1 MIIISD
7 FHARIKAELDTS
19 KVEKQLTQ
27 LSEHKVK
34 LDVDP
39 ANSTKKVT
47 EVKSALND
55 TTKTAR
61 TFGDT
66 LKSALSIGSVAAI
79 TAKGIRLISTAA
91 KDAVNAV
98 KEFDSAITSL
108 RLVTNQSYND
118 VRSLTRGYNDF
129 AKQLGATTTE
139 VTDSANT
146 WLHQGKSISE
156 TNTLIKNSMIL
167 SKVANLDAADSAT
180 YLTSAMKGFN
190 VATEDTISIVDKL
203 TSVDLV
209 SATSAGGLAEAMSRT
224 AVSANLA
231 GVSMDKLLGYIASVG
246 EVTQKS
252 MSSIGEFYK
261 TLFTRMSNV
270 KLGKLE
276 TINEDG
282 TLESLSD
289 VETVLNSLDIKLR
302 QSNDEFRNF
311 GDVLDEVARNWS
323 NYSNVQQAAISKAF
337 AGTRQS
343 ENFKVLMENYGKDI
357 SYAETS
363 TNSAGTATKKFE
375 AYLIS
380 LEAKTKTLQASFE
393 SLAYNT
399 ISTESIG
406 GVIEATTSLVNF
418 LDKANLVKSTL
429 VGLTAAGAIKTFSL
443 LTSGISSAAIRLNEF
458 NTALTVVRAGNIGE
472 NGIACLAQVTTNLS
486 NSQLKAVLSS
496 KALSAEQR
504 IAILEAQGMTTA
516 EAQAALSTMGL
527 AAAESTVTG
536 TTITLSGALKGL
548 WATLMANP
556 LVLVVAGVTAVTA
569 AYTNYKQSL
578 EDSAQAAS
586 ELSDKSQERVQSLID
601 LRTQLDNGTQSVD
614 DLTEAFRSQLE
625 AMGYTETQIDTLIG
639 KYNDLGG
646 AIDEA
651 TIAALKQAAA
661 DAGDALNKEYKA
673 IKSRFRSYFND
684 FIEDSANFVAVGF
697 NYFPDDIIGT
707 DNHNRYLDYI
717 KELNKLYNDVDTRT
731 GDGVVE
737 YHDRLSE
744 IFAELKSEALDIP
757 ELRDSGFYKSLDS
770 NLTYLEDEFGDFIDI
785 CRTAA
790 EATEKYRMATAD
802 VPMANPEALQSAEE
816 VITNLNEQAET
827 LKASFASIF
836 SNGDEDSELLNYIDS
851 YIDKVSDLQ
860 TALTKLRN
868 GGLKPE
874 ELNTLYKAFPELA
887 GQADNLDDAISKI
900 IETLRTDAAA
910 VFGEQ
915 IDNMITEEDRAAAE
929 EYFGNPLK
937 MGDVTNRTADT
948 MSRLSDTIN
957 EFEKGK
963 DILETATE
971 EMKENGEISNDT
983 LKSIIDLVG
992 ESENWVDY
1000 IKLENGQLKLNTEMW
1015 KDRITASLESDIS
1028 VFENELKTLKEQN
1041 QAIVK
1046 QIALYQTKQKILSE
1060 PIDSTFDSL
1069 GIDIDSPRRKS
1080 SLPDNMYNGMKRTP
1094 YDSQLQENIDA
1105 QKELEKNIEYL
1116 NAILNG
1122 YNTELEDAISGKNS
1136 SDDKSSSKSD
1146 PKQYNWIETA
1156 IDRVKRKIDSFSR
1169 TVSSKFKSLSKRNE
1183 AAKEE
1188 ISAIT
1193 EEIELQQKAYEK
1205 YLKLADS
1212 VNISDALK
1220 ERIREGAIEIEEYD
1234 EETAELIDRYKEFYE
1249 AALDA
1254 KDSVDELHD
1263 CLTSLYDDE
1272 FNRIQTDFENRI
1284 SLLEYLSNMY
1294 DIGISTLEASGYM
1307 ASTEFYSAL
1316 SSVTEHNIEL
1326 LKEELSSLESALQS
1340 ALDSG
1345 EIEKYSEAWYDYQI
1359 TMNGV
1364 KESIA
1369 EATLSLAEF
1378 AKTMREIEWEYFDY
1392 LQDRISQITSESKFL
1407 RELLGDDLFD
1417 DNGNLTNEGMSVL
1430 GLHAMDYNVYMAQ
1443 ADKYAEEIKKIDKE
1457 LANDPY
1463 NTDLIKRREELLA
1476 LQQDMILAAED
1487 EKQAMIDLVQD
1498 GIEAELSSLRDLIDA
1513 YKDALD
1519 SAKDLHDYQK
1529 KINDQSANIAML
1541 EKQFSM
1547 LQGDDSE
1554 ENRATLQKIQDKLSQ
1569 ARDDLSETEYQYYIT
1584 EQKKL
1589 LDNLYNKYELL
1600 LNQRIDDVDVLLS
1613 ELISNVN
1620 MNSDTISQTL
1630 QITANNVGY
1639 TLTDNMRSIWG
1650 DTSNQLQGT
1659 FGSLQGVVSM
1669 YGENFNSQLTTTNT
1683 VLNNIAALVS
1693 SMQSNSNSWS
1703 NDWIGSTNDSY
1714 IPDISGW
1721 TPGGTGGYYD
1731 DGDTEI
1737 VPDNPVPP
1745 PSPAPAPTPTPTP
1758 AKEIT
1763 VGGRI
1768 NAGSAT
1774 IYRHESKSDGGT
1786 TQYYRNDPIYTVLNQ
1801 STNKYG
1807 ETMLMV
1813 RHHSLTSGVTG
1824 YFRKSDVKAYKHG
1837 GLVDETGLAWL
1848 DGTPQ
1853 KPETVLDS
1861 DDTKNLLETLKYVD
1875 KIKSQKLELDRGSW
1889 ADILPIVNPIVP
1901 ELTYLHDMT
1910 ERIDSIRENPVSNNN
1925 GNAEYH
1931 YDLGG
1936 INIDHVE
1943 DYDDFVYKLQTDRK
1957 FLKWLQAETIGYLTG
1972 NKYKDD
1978 RAVFRRHLRIKYER

>member
-1 MIIISD
+1 MRLKILGLQGADSLELV
-7 FHARIKAELDTS
+7 RIVTKNVSTENLAAILSTTGLTDA
-19 KVEKQLTQ
+19 KKKQL
-27 LSEHKVK
+27 LVDRELEGEK
-34 LDVDP
+34 L
-39 ANSTKKVT
+39 K
-47 EVKSALND
+47 EAL
-55 TTKTAR
+55 A
-61 TFGDT
+61 
-66 LKSALSIGSVAAI
+66 
-79 TAKGIRLISTAA
+79 
-91 KDAVNAV
+91 
-98 KEFDSAITSL
+98 
-108 RLVTNQSYND
+108 
-118 VRSLTRGYNDF
+118 
-129 AKQLGATTTE
+129 
-139 VTDSANT
+139 
-146 WLHQGKSISE
+146 
-156 TNTLIKNSMIL
+156 
-167 SKVANLDAADSAT
+167 
-180 YLTSAMKGFN
+180 
-190 VATEDTISIVDKL
+190 
-203 TSVDLV
+203 
-209 SATSAGGLAEAMSRT
+209 
-224 AVSANLA
+224 
-231 GVSMDKLLGYIASVG
+231 
-246 EVTQKS
+246 
-252 MSSIGEFYK
+252 
-261 TLFTRMSNV
+261 
-270 KLGKLE
+270 
-276 TINEDG
+276 
-282 TLESLSD
+282 
-289 VETVLNSLDIKLR
+289 
-302 QSNDEFRNF
+302 
-311 GDVLDEVARNWS
+311 
-323 NYSNVQQAAISKAF
+323 
-337 AGTRQS
+337 
-343 ENFKVLMENYGKDI
+343 
-357 SYAETS
+357 
-363 TNSAGTATKKFE
+363 TAT
-375 AYLIS
+375 
-380 LEAKTKTLQASFE
+380 
-393 SLAYNT
+393 
-399 ISTESIG
+399 
-406 GVIEATTSLVNF
+406 
-418 LDKANLVKSTL
+418 
-429 VGLTAAGAIKTFSL
+429 
-443 LTSGISSAAIRLNEF
+443 SSAANVGA
-458 NTALTVVRAGNIGE
+458 TATTGALTGATV
-472 NGIACLAQVTTNLS
+472 S
-486 NSQLKAVLSS
+486 
-496 KALSAEQR
+496 
-504 IAILEAQGMTTA
+504 
-516 EAQAALSTMGL
+516 LST
-527 AAAESTVTG
+527 
-536 TTITLSGALKGL
+536 ALKGL

-556 LVLVVAGVTAVTA
+556 LVLVAAGITTVITLHSK
-569 AYTNYKQSL
+569 YQRSL
-578 EDSAQAAS
+578 EDTAQAAS
-586 ELSDKSQERVQSLID
+586 EQTQKTKASLESLQSLKTRVD
-601 LRTQLDNGTQSVD
+601 AGTESTD
-614 DLTEAFRSQLE
+614 TLTDAFREQLKE
-625 AMGYTETQIDTLIG
+625 MGYTKEEIDTLINR
-639 KYNDLGG
+639 YDNLAD
-646 AIDEA
+646 AIDNVTEKTRAQTLADAKAEA
-651 TIAALKQAAA
+651 VAQKQAAK
-661 DAGDALNKEYKA
+661 GEFGWFKGLNKGSGINGRITGANYETGEEYFWYEDVKFFSKEDEKNILDAYESLRDAYHKAQSGTIEDIILYQEKLEETFGLLKDAALFDDSIYDNFYYKA
-673 IKSRFRSYFND
+673 
-684 FIEDSANFVAVGF
+684 
-697 NYFPDDIIGT
+697 
-707 DNHNRYLDYI
+707 
-717 KELNKLYNDVDTRT
+717 
-731 GDGVVE
+731 VE
-737 YHDRLSE
+737 SQLQYVE
-744 IFAELKSEALDIP
+744 K
-757 ELRDSGFYKSLDS
+757 
-770 NLTYLEDEFGDFIDI
+770 EFGDYIDAVKYANSLEEEI
-785 CRTAA
+785 NKTFEETAEIVEDVSSA
-790 EATEKYRMATAD
+790 IQGQAT
-802 VPMANPEALQSAEE
+802 
-816 VITNLNEQAET
+816 T
-827 LKASFASIF
+827 LKASFTQLFAK
-836 SNGDEDSELLNYIDS
+836 EDSELLNYIDS

-929 EYFGNPLK
+929 EYFDNLLK
-937 MGDVTNRTADT
+937 MSDVTNRAADT
-948 MSRLSDTIN
+948 MSRLSDTIS
-957 EFEKGK
+957 EIEKGK

-983 LKSIIDLVG
+983 LKSIIDMMEEG
-992 ESENWVDY
+992 ENWLDY
-1000 IKLENGQLKLNTEMW
+1000 LEIENGKLKLNTNLW
-1015 KDRITASLESDIS
+1015 KERALIS
-1028 VFENELKTLKEQN
+1028 IDKQIDALKEELGLMGLETDELMHQLALKQSAQQLTSKVLPGGGLYIN
-1041 QAIVK
+1041 VNEVK
-1046 QIALYQTKQKILSE
+1046 QEQEYAKKLEALFAIREKWTKSY
-1060 PIDSTFDSL
+1060 D
-1069 GIDIDSPRRKS
+1069 DIV
-1080 SLPDNMYNGMKRTP
+1080 NGE
-1094 YDSQLQENIDA
+1094 SNI
-1105 QKELEKNIEYL
+1105 
-1116 NAILNG
+1116 
-1122 YNTELEDAISGKNS
+1122 
-1136 SDDKSSSKSD
+1136 SSKSEPS
-1146 PKQYNWIETA
+1146 PKEYNWIETI
-1156 IDRVKRKIDSFSR
+1156 IDRIQRKIDLFSR

-1263 CLTSLYDDE
+1263 SLASLYDDE

-1294 DIGISTLEASGYM
+1294 NTGISTLEASGYM

-1326 LKEELSSLESALQS
+1326 LKEELSSLESALQA

-1345 EIEKYSEAWYDYQI
+1345 EIEKYSEAWYSYQI

-1407 RELLGDDLFD
+1407 RELLGDNLFD

-1600 LNQRIDDVDVLLS
+1600 LNQRMDDVNVLLS

-1620 MNSDTISQTL
+1620 LNSDTISQTL

-1669 YGENFNSQLTTTNT
+1669 YGENFNSLLTTTNT

-1703 NDWIGSTNDSY
+1703 NDWIGNTNDSY
-1714 IPDISGW
+1714 VPDISGW

-1731 DGDTEI
+1731 DGDIEI
-1737 VPDNPVPP
+1737 VPDNPVPS
-1745 PSPAPAPTPTPTP
+1745 PSPAPAPAPTPTP

-1943 DYDDFVYKLQTDRK
+1943 NYDDFVYKLQTDRK

-1978 RAVFRRHLRIKYER
+1978 RVVFRRH